1 MWKYPKS
8 QSQVKQVVSK
18 QDFSKVPPIAYQ
30 MSQNSR
36 GWKIALKSSQMAR
49 NVHVAMIFD
58 EI

>member
-1 MWKYPKS
+1 MWKCLKS
-8 QSQVKQVVSK
+8 QSQFKQVVSK
-18 QDFSKVPPIAYQ
+18 QDFSKVPPIVYQ

-36 GWKIALKSSQMAR
+36 GWKIPLKSSQMAR